1 MFKLLKS
8 KKNDFEN
15 WSEQYFIKEKQVSFF
30 LFGFSFINYDNYNK
44 FIEYY
49 KLKDDKLKNHINKNF
64 KYNKDII
71 QFDYKY
77 KLNNYKLSNYLLWF
91 LNNNVSFT
99 IEKHYDLTE
108 IILKIKIFKYNDLL
122 VELEVYDNDFE
133 SIQLD
138 KIKRGELIMSN
149 EKENYII
156 SELSKELDLYDLS
169 LVNYDYFIK
178 DLGLNNYEIEL
189 EHLKSGKIILI
200 NNVKLNEKNKIINI
214 GKNNG
219 FVL

>member
-30 LFGFSFINYDNYNK
+30 LFGFSFINYENYEK
-44 FIEYY
+44 FIKYY
-49 KLKDDKLKNHINKNF
+49 QLEDEKIKNHINKNF
-64 KYNKDII
+64 KYNNEVI
-71 QFDYKY
+71 QFDYKH
-77 KLNNYKLSNYLLWF
+77 KLNNYNLSNYLLWF
-91 LNNNVSFT
+91 LNNNISFT

-108 IILKIKIFKYNDLL
+108 LILKIKIFKFNDLL
-122 VELEVYDNDFE
+122 VEFEVYDNDFNVTE
-133 SIQLD
+133 LN

-156 SELSKELDLYDLS
+156 NELSKELSLYDLS

-189 EHLKSGKIILI
+189 EHLKTGKIILI
-200 NNVKLNEKNKIINI
+200 NNVKLDDKNKIINI